1 MGSVLFYVFTDS
13 GEPVVE
19 GLGGGAAFGFSIFQ
33 LPAGAE
39 EGGRRG
45 SGFADENGFEGRD
58 AGQGKKIGA
67 GDLPSSR
74 RTFGATDSPPPLKSG
89 AGGEDGFGGG

>member
-1 MGSVLFYVFTDS
+1 MGSVLFYVCTNS

-45 SGFADENGFEGRD
+45 SGFADENGFEGGD
-58 AGQGKKIGA
+58 AGEGKEIGA
-67 GDLPSSR
+67 ADLPSSR
-74 RTFGATDSPPPLKSG
+74 GALSATDSPPPLKSG

>member
-1 MGSVLFYVFTDS
+1 MGSVLFYVLTDS
-13 GEPVVE
+13 GEPVIE
-19 GLGGGAAFGFSIFQ
+19 GLGGGAAFGLSILQF
-33 LPAGAE
+33 PAGAE

-45 SGFADENGFEGRD
+45 SGFADENGLEGRD
-58 AGQGKKIGA
+58 AGEGKEIGA

-89 AGGEDGFGGG
+89 AGGEDGFRGG

>member
-1 MGSVLFYVFTDS
+1 MGSVLFYVFTDTS
-13 GEPVVE
+13 EPIVE

-39 EGGRRG
+39 ESGWRG
-45 SGFADENGFEGRD
+45 SGFADKNGFEGGN
-58 AGQGKKIGA
+58 AGEREKIGA

-74 RTFGATDSPPPLKSG
+74 GALSATDSPTPLKSG

>member
-1 MGSVLFYVFTDS
+1 MGSVLFYVLTDS
-13 GEPVVE
+13 DEPVVK

-33 LPAGAE
+33 FPAGAE
-39 EGGRRG
+39 EGGWRG
-45 SGFADENGFEGRD
+45 SGFADKNGFEGGD
-58 AGQGKKIGA
+58 AGEREEIGA

-74 RTFGATDSPPPLKSG
+74 GALSTTDSPPPLKSG

>member
-1 MGSVLFYVFTDS
+1 LGSVLFYVFTNS

-33 LPAGAE
+33 FPAGAE
-39 EGGRRG
+39 EGGRRS
-45 SGFADENGFEGRD
+45 SGFANKNGFEGRD

-74 RTFGATDSPPPLKSG
+74 GALNPTDSPTPLKSG
-89 AGGEDGFGGG
+89 TGRENGLGGG

>member
-1 MGSVLFYVFTDS
+1 LGSVLFYVFTNR

-33 LPAGAE
+33 FPAGAE
-39 EGGRRG
+39 EGGWRG
-45 SGFADENGFEGRD
+45 RGFADKNGFEGGD
-58 AGQGKKIGA
+58 AGEREKIGA

-74 RTFGATDSPPPLKSG
+74 GALGATDSPTTVKSG
-89 AGGEDGFGGG
+89 AGGENSLGGG

>member
-1 MGSVLFYVFTDS
+1 LGSVLFYVFTNS

-19 GLGGGAAFGFSIFQ
+19 GLGSGAAFGFSIFQ

-45 SGFADENGFEGRD
+45 CGFADENGFEGGD
-58 AGQGKKIGA
+58 AGEGKEIGA
-67 GDLPSSR
+67 GGLPSSR
-74 RTFGATDSPPPLKSG
+74 GAIGATDSPTTLKSG
-89 AGGEDGFGGG
+89 AGGENGFGRG

>member
-1 MGSVLFYVFTDS
+1 MGSVLFYVFTDTS
-13 GEPVVE
+13 EPIVE

-39 EGGRRG
+39 ECGRRG
-45 SGFADENGFEGRD
+45 CGFADENGFEGGD
-58 AGQGKKIGA
+58 AGEGKEIGA

-89 AGGEDGFGGG
+89 AGGENGFGGG

>member
-1 MGSVLFYVFTDS
+1 LGSVLFYVFTNS

-19 GLGGGAAFGFSIFQ
+19 GLGSSAAFGFAIFQ

-45 SGFADENGFEGRD
+45 SGFANKNRFEGGD
-58 AGQGKKIGA
+58 AGEREEIGA

-74 RTFGATDSPPPLKSG
+74 GAIGATDSPTTLKSG
-89 AGGEDGFGGG
+89 AGGENGFGGG

>member
-45 SGFADENGFEGRD
+45 SGFADENGFEGRN
-58 AGQGKKIGA
+58 AGEGEEIGA
-67 GDLPSSR
+67 GDLPSS
-74 RTFGATDSPPPLKSG
+74 
-89 AGGEDGFGGG
+89 